1 MQMSTEVASALP
13 TLLAAIVESS
23 GDAII
28 STTVDGVV
36 TLWNPAAE
44 RMFGYTAAEIINRPI
59 FTIIPPPLVDKER
72 ALISHLAENGRII
85 RHATVRVR
93 KGGQQLKVAATFSP
107 LRDGAGTIVEILS
120 IAHVTEAQPGDL
132 VRRESE
138 ERFRVMADSTPV
150 MIKSAGLDGE
160 LDFVNKAFLEFT
172 GRRMDETLG
181 IGWAEDIHPEDLQ
194 GCFEFRTTA
203 FCERRLFQHEYRL
216 RRHDGDYRWIVD
228 TDVPRFDADGK
239 FIGYVG
245 SNVDITDRKRAEEL
259 EVRVNERTRIAREL
273 HDTLLQSFHGL
284 LLRFQ
289 TASSL
294 LPSRPE
300 EAREILEKAINAATQ
315 AIIEGRDAVQA
326 LRSSTAETNDLA
338 TAIKTVGEEL
348 MARES
353 NSISPAVRVEIE
365 GKPRNLHPIR
375 RDEVHR
381 IAAEAL
387 GNAFRHAQAQNIEV
401 EIRYEEKQFRL
412 RIRDDGKGIDPEVLS
427 AGGRDGHFGLR
438 SMKERAEVTDGKL
451 EIWSRR
457 GSGTEIE
464 LTIPA
469 PSAYIGVNAGLWFA
483 PKFLSTATEVE

>member
-1 MQMSTEVASALP
+1 MGLEVANASQA
-13 TLLAAIVESS
+13 LLAAIIESS
-23 GDAII
+23 GDAIV

-36 TLWNPAAE
+36 TLWSPAAE

-72 ALISHLAENGRII
+72 ALISSLARSGRMI
-85 RHATVRVR
+85 RHATIRVR
-93 KGGQQLKVAATFSP
+93 KGGQQLKVATTFSP
-107 LRDGAGTIVEILS
+107 VRDRAGTTVEILS
-120 IAHVTEAQPGDL
+120 IAHDATLPADL

-138 ERFRVMADSTPV
+138 DRFRDMADSTAV

-160 LDFVNKAFLEFT
+160 LDFVNNAFLKFT

-216 RRHDGDYRWIVD
+216 RRHDGEYRWIVD

-239 FIGYVG
+239 FVGYVG
-245 SNVDITDRKRAEEL
+245 SNVDITDRKRAEDL
-259 EVRVNERTRIAREL
+259 EARVNERTRIAREL

-289 TASSL
+289 TVFSI
-294 LPSRPE
+294 LPSRPD
-300 EAREILEKAINAATQ
+300 EAREKLEEAINAATQ

-338 TAIKTVGEEL
+338 TAIKMAGEEL

-353 NSISPAVRVEIE
+353 YSISPAFRVEVE

-375 RDEVHR
+375 RDEVRR

-387 GNAFRHAQAQNIEV
+387 GNAFRHAQALNIEV

-427 AGGRDGHFGLR
+427 ACGREGHFGLHG
-438 SMKERAEVTDGKL
+438 MKERAEVADGKL
-451 EIWSRR
+451 EIWSRD

-469 PSAYIGVNAGLWFA
+469 SNAYIEASAGLRFA
-483 PKFLSTATEVE
+483 PKFFSTATEAE

>member
-1 MQMSTEVASALP
+1 MSPKLANAPPAL
-13 TLLAAIVESS
+13 LSAIVESS

-59 FTIIPPPLVDKER
+59 FTIIPPALVDKER
-72 ALISHLAENGRII
+72 ALISRLAENGRMVRNESI
-85 RHATVRVR
+85 RVG
-93 KGGQQLKVAATFSP
+93 KGGRQLDVAVTLSP
-107 LRDGAGTIVEILS
+107 VRDPAGTILEILS
-120 IAHVTEAQPGDL
+120 IVHDVTQEKRVDL
-132 VRRESE
+132 LRRESQ

-150 MIKSAGLDGE
+150 MIKSAGVDGE

-181 IGWAEDIHPEDLQ
+181 IGWAEDIYPEDLQ
-194 GCFEFRTTA
+194 GCFEFRITA

-216 RRHDGDYRWIVD
+216 RRHDGEYRWIVD

-259 EVRVNERTRIAREL
+259 EARVNERTRIAREL

-284 LLRFQ
+284 LLNFQ
-289 TASSL
+289 TAYSL
-294 LPSRPE
+294 LPSRPD
-300 EAREILEKAINAATQ
+300 EAREKLEKAINAATQ

-326 LRSSTAETNDLA
+326 LRSSTTETNDLA
-338 TAIKTVGEEL
+338 AAIKTVGEEL
-348 MARES
+348 TARES
-353 NSISPAVRVEIE
+353 NSIFPAFRVEVE
-365 GKPRNLHPIR
+365 GKPRNLDPTR
-375 RDEVHR
+375 RDEVQR

-387 GNAFRHAQAQNIEV
+387 GNAFRHAQARNIEV
-401 EIRYEEKQFRL
+401 EIRYEEQRFRL
-412 RIRDDGKGIDPEVLS
+412 RIRDDGKGIDPELLR
-427 AGGRDGHFGLR
+427 AGGREGHFGLH
-438 SMKERAEVTDGKL
+438 SMKERAEIADGKL
-451 EIWSRR
+451 EIWSRD
-457 GSGTEIE
+457 GAGTEIE

-469 PSAYIGVNAGLWFA
+469 SSAYMGSRPVPKFA
-483 PKFLSTATEVE
+483 PKFFRAATEME

>member
-1 MQMSTEVASALP
+1 MSTEVASAPP
-13 TLLAAIVESS
+13 TLLAVIVESS
-23 GDAII
+23 DDAII
-28 STTVDGVV
+28 STTLDGLV
-36 TLWNPAAE
+36 TFWSPAAE
-44 RMFGYTAAEIINRPI
+44 RMFGYAATEMIGRPVI
-59 FTIIPPPLVDKER
+59 TIIPPQLVDKER
-72 ALISHLAENGRII
+72 ALSRLAENGRMVRNESI
-85 RHATVRVR
+85 RVR

-107 LRDGAGTIVEILS
+107 VRDGAGTIVEILS
-120 IAHVTEAQPGDL
+120 IAHDVTEAHPVDI

-160 LDFVNKAFLEFT
+160 LNFVNKAFLEFT

-181 IGWAEDIHPEDLQ
+181 IGWAENVHPEDLQ

-203 FCERRLFQHEYRL
+203 FCERRLFRHEYRL
-216 RRHDGDYRWIVD
+216 RRHDGEYRWIVD

-245 SNVDITDRKRAEEL
+245 SNVDITDRKSAGEL
-259 EVRVNERTRIAREL
+259 ETRVNERTRIAREL

-294 LPSRPE
+294 LPSRPD
-300 EAREILEKAINAATQ
+300 EAREKLEKAINAASQ

-326 LRSSTAETNDLA
+326 LRSSTAEINDLA
-338 TAIKTVGEEL
+338 ATIKTFGEEL
-348 MARES
+348 TARES
-353 NSISPAVRVEIE
+353 SSIPPAFRVEVE
-365 GKPRNLHPIR
+365 GKPRNLHPAR
-375 RDEVHR
+375 REEVHR

-387 GNAFRHAQAQNIEV
+387 GNAFRHAQARNVEV
-401 EIRYEEKQFRL
+401 EIRYEEQQFRL
-412 RIRDDGKGIDPEVLS
+412 RIRDDGKGIDPEILS
-427 AGGRDGHFGLR
+427 AGRREGHFGLHG
-438 SMKERAEVTDGKL
+438 MKERAEIADGKL
-451 EIWSRR
+451 EIWSRD

-469 PSAYIGVNAGLWFA
+469 TSAYAAVRPSAQFA
-483 PKFLSTATEVE
+483 PKFLGTATEVA

>member
-1 MQMSTEVASALP
+1 MSTEVATAPS

-23 GDAII
+23 DDAII
-28 STTVDGVV
+28 STTPHGLV
-36 TLWNPAAE
+36 TLWSPAAE
-44 RMFGYTAAEIINRPI
+44 RMFGYAATEMIGRPVS
-59 FTIIPPPLVDKER
+59 TIIPPLLVDKER
-72 ALISHLAENGRII
+72 ALIGRLAENGRMVRNESI
-85 RHATVRVR
+85 RVR

-107 LRDGAGTIVEILS
+107 VRDGAGIIVEILS
-120 IAHVTEAQPGDL
+120 IAHGVTEAQPGNL
-132 VRRESE
+132 LRESE
-138 ERFRVMADSTPV
+138 ERFHVMADSTPV
-150 MIKSAGLDGE
+150 MIKSAGIDGE
-160 LDFVNKAFLEFT
+160 LDFVNKAFLDFT
-172 GRRMDETLG
+172 GRRMDEMLG

-194 GCFEFRTTA
+194 GCFEFRVTA
-203 FCERRLFQHEYRL
+203 FCERRLFQHQYRL
-216 RRHDGDYRWIVD
+216 RRHDGEYRWIVD

-259 EVRVNERTRIAREL
+259 DARVNERTRIAREL

-300 EAREILEKAINAATQ
+300 EAREILEKAINAASQ

-326 LRSSTAETNDLA
+326 LRTSTAEIDDLA
-338 TAIKTVGEEL
+338 AAIKTFGEEFT
-348 MARES
+348 ARES
-353 NSISPAVRVEIE
+353 SSISPAFRVEVE
-365 GKPRNLHPIR
+365 GKPRSLHPAR
-375 RDEVHR
+375 QEEVHR

-387 GNAFRHAQAQNIEV
+387 GNAFRHAQARNIEV
-401 EIRYEEKQFRL
+401 EIRYEERQFGL

-427 AGGRDGHFGLR
+427 AGRREGHFGLHG
-438 SMKERAEVTDGKL
+438 MKERAEIAGGKL
-451 EIWSRR
+451 EIWSRD
-457 GSGTEIE
+457 GSGTEID

-469 PSAYIGVNAGLWFA
+469 ASAYTAVRPSAKFA

>member
-1 MQMSTEVASALP
+1 MSTEVAATPS

-23 GDAII
+23 DDAII
-28 STTVDGVV
+28 STTLDGVV
-36 TLWNPAAE
+36 TFWSPAAE
-44 RMFGYTAAEIINRPI
+44 RMFGYAATEMIGRPVI
-59 FTIIPPPLVDKER
+59 TIIPPQLVDKER
-72 ALISHLAENGRII
+72 ALSRLAENGRMVRNESI
-85 RHATVRVR
+85 RVR

-107 LRDGAGTIVEILS
+107 VRDGAGTIVEILS
-120 IAHVTEAQPGDL
+120 IAHDVTEAQPVDI

-160 LDFVNKAFLEFT
+160 LNFVNKAFLEFT

-181 IGWAEDIHPEDLQ
+181 IGWAENIHPEDLQ

-216 RRHDGDYRWIVD
+216 RRHDGEYRWIVD

-259 EVRVNERTRIAREL
+259 ETRVNERTRIAREL

-289 TASSL
+289 TVYSL
-294 LPSRPE
+294 LPSRPD
-300 EAREILEKAINAATQ
+300 EAREILEKAINAASQ

-326 LRSSTAETNDLA
+326 LRSSTAEINDLA
-338 TAIKTVGEEL
+338 ATIKTFGEEL
-348 MARES
+348 TARES
-353 NSISPAVRVEIE
+353 SSISPAFRVEVE
-365 GKPRNLHPIR
+365 GKPRNLHPAR
-375 RDEVHR
+375 REEVHR

-387 GNAFRHAQAQNIEV
+387 GNAFRHAQARKIEV
-401 EIRYEEKQFRL
+401 EIRYEEQQFRL

-427 AGGRDGHFGLR
+427 AGRREGHFGLHG
-438 SMKERAEVTDGKL
+438 MKERAEIADGKL
-451 EIWSRR
+451 EIWSRD

-469 PSAYIGVNAGLWFA
+469 TSAYTAVRPSAQFA
-483 PKFLSTATEVE
+483 PKFLGTATEVA

>member
-1 MQMSTEVASALP
+1 MSTEVAATPS

-23 GDAII
+23 DDAII
-28 STTVDGVV
+28 STTLDGVV
-36 TLWNPAAE
+36 TFWSPAAE
-44 RMFGYTAAEIINRPI
+44 RMFGYAATEMIGRPVI
-59 FTIIPPPLVDKER
+59 TIIPPQLVDKER
-72 ALISHLAENGRII
+72 ALSRLAENGRMVRNESI
-85 RHATVRVR
+85 RVR

-107 LRDGAGTIVEILS
+107 VRDGAGTIIEILS
-120 IAHVTEAQPGDL
+120 IAHDVTEAHPVDI

-160 LDFVNKAFLEFT
+160 LNFVNKAFLEFT

-181 IGWAEDIHPEDLQ
+181 IGWAENVHPEDLQ

-203 FCERRLFQHEYRL
+203 FCERRLFRHEYRL
-216 RRHDGDYRWIVD
+216 RRHDGEYRWIVD

-245 SNVDITDRKRAEEL
+245 SNVDITDRKSAGEL
-259 EVRVNERTRIAREL
+259 ETRVNERTRIAREL

-289 TASSL
+289 TVYSL
-294 LPSRPE
+294 LPSRPD
-300 EAREILEKAINAATQ
+300 EAREKLEKAINAASQ

-326 LRSSTAETNDLA
+326 LRSSTAEINDLA
-338 TAIKTVGEEL
+338 ATIKTFGEEL
-348 MARES
+348 TARES
-353 NSISPAVRVEIE
+353 SSIPPAFRVEVE
-365 GKPRNLHPIR
+365 GKPRNLHPAR
-375 RDEVHR
+375 REEVHR

-387 GNAFRHAQAQNIEV
+387 GNAFRHAQARKIEV
-401 EIRYEEKQFRL
+401 EIRYEEQQFRL

-427 AGGRDGHFGLR
+427 AGRREGHFGLHG
-438 SMKERAEVTDGKL
+438 MKERAEIADGKL
-451 EIWSRR
+451 EIWSRD

-469 PSAYIGVNAGLWFA
+469 TSAYAAVRPSDQFA
-483 PKFLSTATEVE
+483 PKFLGTATEVA

>member
-1 MQMSTEVASALP
+1 MSTEVATTPS

-23 GDAII
+23 DDAII
-28 STTVDGVV
+28 STTLDGVV
-36 TLWNPAAE
+36 TFWSPAAE
-44 RMFGYTAAEIINRPI
+44 RMFGYAATEMIGRPVI
-59 FTIIPPPLVDKER
+59 TIIPPQLVDKER
-72 ALISHLAENGRII
+72 ALSRLAENGRMVRNESI
-85 RHATVRVR
+85 RVR

-107 LRDGAGTIVEILS
+107 VRDGAGTIVEILS
-120 IAHVTEAQPGDL
+120 IAHDVTEAHPVDI

-160 LDFVNKAFLEFT
+160 LNFVNKAFLEFT

-181 IGWAEDIHPEDLQ
+181 IGWAENVHPEDLQ

-203 FCERRLFQHEYRL
+203 FCERRLFRHEYRL
-216 RRHDGDYRWIVD
+216 RRHDGEYRWIVD

-245 SNVDITDRKRAEEL
+245 SNVDITDRKSAEEL
-259 EVRVNERTRIAREL
+259 ETRVHERTRIAREL

-289 TASSL
+289 TVYSL
-294 LPSRPE
+294 LPSRPD
-300 EAREILEKAINAATQ
+300 EAREILEKAINAASQ

-326 LRSSTAETNDLA
+326 LRSSTAEINDLA
-338 TAIKTVGEEL
+338 ATIKTFGEEL
-348 MARES
+348 TARES
-353 NSISPAVRVEIE
+353 SSVAPAFRVEVE
-365 GKPRNLHPIR
+365 GKPRNLHPAR
-375 RDEVHR
+375 REEVHR

-387 GNAFRHAQAQNIEV
+387 GNAFRHAQARKIEV
-401 EIRYEEKQFRL
+401 EIRYEEQQFRL

-427 AGGRDGHFGLR
+427 AGRREGHFGLHG
-438 SMKERAEVTDGKL
+438 MKERAEIADGKL
-451 EIWSRR
+451 EIWSRD

-469 PSAYIGVNAGLWFA
+469 TSAYAAVRPSAQFA
-483 PKFLSTATEVE
+483 PKFLGTATEVA

>member
-1 MQMSTEVASALP
+1 MNQEVANASP

-23 GDAII
+23 GDAIV

-72 ALISHLAENGRII
+72 ALIGRLAENGRTI
-85 RHATVRVR
+85 RHATIRVR
-93 KGGQQLKVAATFSP
+93 KGGQQFEVAATFSP
-107 LRDGAGTIVEILS
+107 VRDGAGTIIEILS
-120 IAHVTEAQPGDL
+120 IVHEVTEVQPGDL

-150 MIKSAGLDGE
+150 MIKSAGVDGE

-194 GCFEFRTTA
+194 GCFEFRITA

-216 RRHDGDYRWIVD
+216 RRHDGEYRWIVD
-228 TDVPRFDADGK
+228 TDVPRFHADGK
-239 FIGYVG
+239 FMGYVG

-259 EVRVNERTRIAREL
+259 EARVNERTRIAREL

-284 LLRFQ
+284 LLHFQ
-289 TASSL
+289 TVYTL
-294 LPSRPE
+294 LPSSPD
-300 EAREILEKAINAATQ
+300 EAREKLEKAINAATQ

-338 TAIKTVGEEL
+338 ASIKTVGEEL
-348 MARES
+348 TARES
-353 NSISPAVRVEIE
+353 NSIFPAFRVEVE
-365 GKPRNLHPIR
+365 GKPRNLHPNR

-381 IAAEAL
+381 IATEAL
-387 GNAFRHAQAQNIEV
+387 GNAFRHAQARNIEV
-401 EIRYEEKQFRL
+401 ELRYEEQQFRL
-412 RIRDDGKGIDPEVLS
+412 RIRDDGKGIDPKVLS
-427 AGGRDGHFGLR
+427 AGGREGHFGLH
-438 SMKERAEVTDGKL
+438 SMKERAEIADGKL
-451 EIWSRR
+451 EVWSRD
-457 GSGTEIE
+457 GAGTEIE

-469 PSAYIGVNAGLWFA
+469 SSAYMGSRPSPKFA
-483 PKFLSTATEVE
+483 PKFFSTAPEVE

>member
-1 MQMSTEVASALP
+1 MSTEVAATPS

-23 GDAII
+23 DDAII
-28 STTVDGVV
+28 STTLDGLV
-36 TLWNPAAE
+36 TFWSPAAE
-44 RMFGYTAAEIINRPI
+44 RMFGYAATEMIGRPVI
-59 FTIIPPPLVDKER
+59 TIIPPQLVDKER
-72 ALISHLAENGRII
+72 ALSRLAENGRMVRNESI
-85 RHATVRVR
+85 RVR

-107 LRDGAGTIVEILS
+107 VRDGAGTIVEILS
-120 IAHVTEAQPGDL
+120 IAHVVTEAHPVDL

-160 LDFVNKAFLEFT
+160 LNFVNKAFLEFT

-181 IGWAEDIHPEDLQ
+181 IGWAENVHPEDLQ

-203 FCERRLFQHEYRL
+203 FCERRLFRHEYRL
-216 RRHDGDYRWIVD
+216 RRHDGEYRWIVD

-245 SNVDITDRKRAEEL
+245 SNVDITDRKSAEEL
-259 EVRVNERTRIAREL
+259 ETRVHERTRIAREL

-289 TASSL
+289 TVYSL
-294 LPSRPE
+294 LPSRPD
-300 EAREILEKAINAATQ
+300 EAREKLEKAINAASQ

-326 LRSSTAETNDLA
+326 LRSSTAEINDLA
-338 TAIKTVGEEL
+338 AAIKTFGEEFT
-348 MARES
+348 ARES
-353 NSISPAVRVEIE
+353 SSISPAFRVEVE
-365 GKPRNLHPIR
+365 GKPRNLHPAR
-375 RDEVHR
+375 REEVHR

-387 GNAFRHAQAQNIEV
+387 GNAFRHAQARNIEV
-401 EIRYEEKQFRL
+401 EIRYEERQFRL

-427 AGGRDGHFGLR
+427 AGRREGHFGLHG
-438 SMKERAEVTDGKL
+438 MKERAEIADGKL
-451 EIWSRR
+451 EIWSRG

-469 PSAYIGVNAGLWFA
+469 TSAYTAVRPSAQSA
-483 PKFLSTATEVE
+483 PKFLGTATEVA

>member
-1 MQMSTEVASALP
+1 MSPEVANASP

-23 GDAII
+23 GDAIV
-28 STTVDGVV
+28 STTADGVV

-44 RMFGYTAAEIINRPI
+44 RMFGYTAAEIINRPV

-72 ALISHLAENGRII
+72 ALISRLEENGRMI
-85 RHATVRVR
+85 RHATIRVR
-93 KGGQQLKVAATFSP
+93 KGGQQLKVAATFAP
-107 LRDGAGTIVEILS
+107 VGDGAGTIVEILN
-120 IAHVTEAQPGDL
+120 IAHDVTEAQPGDL

-138 ERFRVMADSTPV
+138 ERFRDMADSTPV

-160 LDFVNKAFLEFT
+160 LDFVNKAFLKFT
-172 GRRMDETLG
+172 GRRIDETLG

-216 RRHDGDYRWIVD
+216 RRHDGEYRWIVD

-245 SNVDITDRKRAEEL
+245 SNVDVTDRKRAEEL
-259 EVRVNERTRIAREL
+259 EARVNERTRIAREL

-289 TASSL
+289 TASNL

-300 EAREILEKAINAATQ
+300 EAREILEKAIDAATQ

-326 LRSSTAETNDLA
+326 LRSSLAETNDLA
-338 TAIKTVGEEL
+338 TAIKMVGEEL
-348 MARES
+348 MARQS
-353 NSISPAVRVEIE
+353 SSIAPAVRVEIE
-365 GKPRNLHPIR
+365 GTPRNLHPTR

-387 GNAFRHAQAQNIEV
+387 GNAFRHAQARNIEV
-401 EIRYEEKQFRL
+401 EIRYEKEQFRL

-427 AGGRDGHFGLR
+427 AGGRDGHFGLH
-438 SMKERAEVTDGKL
+438 SMKERAEVADGKL

-469 PSAYIGVNAGLWFA
+469 SSAYIEANTGLRFA
-483 PKFLSTATEVE
+483 PRFLSMATEVE

>member
-1 MQMSTEVASALP
+1 MNPEVGNASP

-23 GDAII
+23 GDAIV

-72 ALISHLAENGRII
+72 ALISRLAENGRMVRNESI
-85 RHATVRVR
+85 RMR

-107 LRDGAGTIVEILS
+107 VRDGAGTIVEILS
-120 IAHVTEAQPGDL
+120 IAHDVTEAQPGNL

-150 MIKSAGLDGE
+150 MIKSAGVDGE

-172 GRRMDETLG
+172 GRRMDEMLG

-194 GCFEFRTTA
+194 GCFEFRITA

-216 RRHDGDYRWIVD
+216 RRHDGEYRWIVD
-228 TDVPRFDADGK
+228 TDVPRFDAGGK

-245 SNVDITDRKRAEEL
+245 SNVDITDRKGAEEL
-259 EVRVNERTRIAREL
+259 EARVNERTRIAREL

-284 LLRFQ
+284 LLLFQ
-289 TASSL
+289 TACNL
-294 LPSRPE
+294 LPSRPD
-300 EAREILEKAINAATQ
+300 EAREKLEEAINAATQ

-338 TAIKTVGEEL
+338 AAIKIIAEEL
-348 MARES
+348 TAREKD
-353 NSISPAVRVEIE
+353 SISPTFRVEVE
-365 GKPRNLHPIR
+365 GKPRNLHPLR

-387 GNAFRHAQAQNIEV
+387 RNAFRHAQARNIEV
-401 EIRYEEKQFRL
+401 EIRYEEKQLCVRV
-412 RIRDDGKGIDPEVLS
+412 RDDGKGIDQETLS
-427 AGGRDGHFGLR
+427 AGGREGHFGLH
-438 SMKERAEVTDGKL
+438 SMKERAEIAEGKL
-451 EIWSRR
+451 EIWGRH

-469 PSAYIGVNAGLWFA
+469 SSAYIGARPDTWFA
-483 PKFLSTATEVE
+483 PKFFSTATETE

>member
-1 MQMSTEVASALP
+1 MSPEVASASP

-23 GDAII
+23 GDAIV

-72 ALISHLAENGRII
+72 ALISYLAENGRTI
-85 RHATVRVR
+85 RHATIRVR

-107 LRDGAGTIVEILS
+107 VRNGAGTIVEILS
-120 IAHVTEAQPGDL
+120 IAHDVTEAQPGDL

-138 ERFRVMADSTPV
+138 ERFRDMADSTPV

-172 GRRMDETLG
+172 GRRIDETLG

-203 FCERRLFQHEYRL
+203 FCERRLFQDEYRL
-216 RRHDGDYRWIVD
+216 RRHDGEYRWIVD
-228 TDVPRFDADGK
+228 TDVPRFDAEGK

-259 EVRVNERTRIAREL
+259 EARVNERTRIAREL

-289 TASSL
+289 TVYSL
-294 LPSRPE
+294 LPSRPD

-326 LRSSTAETNDLA
+326 LRSSTAEINDLA

-375 RDEVHR
+375 RDEVDR

-387 GNAFRHAQAQNIEV
+387 ENAFRHAQARNIEV

-427 AGGRDGHFGLR
+427 AGGLDGHFGLHC
-438 SMKERAEVTDGKL
+438 MKERAEVAHGKL
-451 EIWSRR
+451 EIWSRP

-469 PSAYIGVNAGLWFA
+469 SSAYIRANAGLSFA

>member
-1 MQMSTEVASALP
+1 MSTEVAATPS

-23 GDAII
+23 DDAII
-28 STTVDGVV
+28 STTLDGVV
-36 TLWNPAAE
+36 TFWSPAAE
-44 RMFGYTAAEIINRPI
+44 RMFGYAATEMIGRPVI
-59 FTIIPPPLVDKER
+59 TIIPPQLVDKER
-72 ALISHLAENGRII
+72 ALSRLAENGRMVRNESI
-85 RHATVRVR
+85 RVR

-107 LRDGAGTIVEILS
+107 VRDGAGTIVEILS
-120 IAHVTEAQPGDL
+120 IAHDVTEAHPVDI

-160 LDFVNKAFLEFT
+160 LNFVNKAFLEFT

-181 IGWAEDIHPEDLQ
+181 IGWAENVHPEDLQ

-203 FCERRLFQHEYRL
+203 FCERRLFRHEYRL
-216 RRHDGDYRWIVD
+216 RRHDGEYRWIVD

-245 SNVDITDRKRAEEL
+245 SNVDITDRKSAGEL
-259 EVRVNERTRIAREL
+259 ETRVNERTRIAREL

-289 TASSL
+289 TVYSL
-294 LPSRPE
+294 LPSRPD
-300 EAREILEKAINAATQ
+300 EAREKLEKAINAASQ

-326 LRSSTAETNDLA
+326 LRSSTAEINDLA
-338 TAIKTVGEEL
+338 ATIKTFGEEL
-348 MARES
+348 TARES
-353 NSISPAVRVEIE
+353 SSIPPAFRVEVE
-365 GKPRNLHPIR
+365 GKPRNLHPTR
-375 RDEVHR
+375 REEVHR

-387 GNAFRHAQAQNIEV
+387 GNAFRHAQARKIEV
-401 EIRYEEKQFRL
+401 EIRYEEQQFRL

-427 AGGRDGHFGLR
+427 AGRREGHFGLHG
-438 SMKERAEVTDGKL
+438 MKERAEIADGKL
-451 EIWSRR
+451 EIWSRD

-469 PSAYIGVNAGLWFA
+469 TSAYAAVRPSAQFA
-483 PKFLSTATEVE
+483 PKFLGTATEVA

>member
-1 MQMSTEVASALP
+1 MSPEVANASP

-23 GDAII
+23 GDAIV
-28 STTVDGVV
+28 STTLDGIV

-44 RMFGYTAAEIINRPI
+44 RMFGYAAAEIVNRPI
-59 FTIIPPPLVDKER
+59 FTVIPPPLIDNER
-72 ALISHLAENGRII
+72 ALISRLSENGRTI
-85 RHATVRVR
+85 RHATIRVR
-93 KGGQQLKVAATFSP
+93 KGGQQLKVAVTFSP
-107 LRDGAGTIVEILS
+107 VRDVAGTIVEVLS
-120 IAHVTEAQPGDL
+120 IAHDVTEAQPGDL
-132 VRRESE
+132 AQRESE

-160 LDFVNKAFLEFT
+160 LDFVNKAFLDFT
-172 GRRMDETLG
+172 GRRMDEMLG
-181 IGWAEDIHPEDLQ
+181 IGWAEEIHPEDLQ

-216 RRHDGDYRWIVD
+216 RRHDGEYRWIVD

-245 SNVDITDRKRAEEL
+245 SNVDVTDRKRAEEL
-259 EVRVNERTRIAREL
+259 EARVNERTRIAREL

-289 TASSL
+289 TVYSI

-300 EAREILEKAINAATQ
+300 EAREKLEQAINAATQ
-315 AIIEGRDAVQA
+315 AIIDGRDAVQA

-338 TAIKTVGEEL
+338 TAIKMVGEEL

-353 NSISPAVRVEIE
+353 NSIAPAIRVEIE
-365 GKPRNLHPIR
+365 GKPRNLHPTPG
-375 RDEVHR
+375 DEVLR
-381 IAAEAL
+381 IAAESL
-387 GNAFRHAQAQNIEV
+387 GNAFRHAQARNIEV
-401 EIRYEEKQFRL
+401 EIRYEEEQFRL
-412 RIRDDGKGIDPEVLS
+412 RIRDDGRGIDPEVLS
-427 AGGRDGHFGLR
+427 AGGRDGHFGLHT
-438 SMKERAEVTDGKL
+438 MKERAEVADGKL

-457 GSGTEIE
+457 GAGTEIE

-469 PSAYIGVNAGLWFA
+469 FSAYIGANAGLRFA
-483 PKFLSTATEVE
+483 PKFVSTATEVE

>member
-1 MQMSTEVASALP
+1 M
-13 TLLAAIVESS
+13 
-23 GDAII
+23 G
-28 STTVDGVV
+28 
-36 TLWNPAAE
+36 
-44 RMFGYTAAEIINRPI
+44 
-59 FTIIPPPLVDKER
+59 
-72 ALISHLAENGRII
+72 
-85 RHATVRVR
+85 
-93 KGGQQLKVAATFSP
+93 KGGRQLNVALTFSP
-107 LRDGAGTIVEILS
+107 VRDGAGTIVEILS
-120 IAHVTEAQPGDL
+120 IAHDVTEAQTGDL
-132 VRRESE
+132 VRRESQ

-172 GRRMDETLG
+172 GRRIDETLG

-194 GCFEFRTTA
+194 GCFEFRITA

-216 RRHDGDYRWIVD
+216 RRHDGEYRWIVD

-259 EVRVNERTRIAREL
+259 EARVNERTRIAREL

-284 LLRFQ
+284 LLHFQ
-289 TASSL
+289 TAYSL
-294 LPSRPE
+294 LPSRPD
-300 EAREILEKAINAATQ
+300 EAREKLEKAINAATQ

-353 NSISPAVRVEIE
+353 NSISPAFRVEVE

-387 GNAFRHAQAQNIEV
+387 GNAFRHAQARNIEV

-427 AGGRDGHFGLR
+427 AGGREGHFGLH
-438 SMKERAEVTDGKL
+438 SMKERAEVADGKL
-451 EIWSRR
+451 EIWSRD
-457 GSGTEIE
+457 GAGTEIE

-469 PSAYIGVNAGLWFA
+469 SSAYIGANADPGFA

>member
-1 MQMSTEVASALP
+1 MSPEGANTSPA
-13 TLLAAIVESS
+13 LLAAIVESS
-23 GDAII
+23 GDAIV

-72 ALISHLAENGRII
+72 ELICRLAENGRTI
-85 RHATVRVR
+85 RHATIRVR
-93 KGGQQLKVAATFSP
+93 KGGQQFKVAATFSP
-107 LRDGAGTIVEILS
+107 VRDGAGTIIEILS
-120 IAHVTEAQPGDL
+120 IVHEVTEVQPGDL

-138 ERFRVMADSTPV
+138 ERFRDMADSTPV

-160 LDFVNKAFLEFT
+160 LNFVNKAFLEFT

-194 GCFEFRTTA
+194 GCFEFRITA

-216 RRHDGDYRWIVD
+216 RRHDGEYRWIID

-259 EVRVNERTRIAREL
+259 DARINERTRIAREL

-289 TASSL
+289 TAYSL

-300 EAREILEKAINAATQ
+300 EAREILEKAINAATK

-326 LRSSTAETNDLA
+326 LRSSTAEANDLA
-338 TAIKTVGEEL
+338 AAIKTFGEEL
-348 MARES
+348 TASES
-353 NSISPAVRVEIE
+353 DSISPAFRVEVE

-375 RDEVHR
+375 REEVHR

-387 GNAFRHAQAQNIEV
+387 GNAFRHARARNIEV
-401 EIRYEEKQFRL
+401 EIRYEEQQFRL
-412 RIRDDGKGIDPEVLS
+412 RVRDDGKGIDPEVLS
-427 AGGRDGHFGLR
+427 ATGRDGHFGLHG
-438 SMKERAEVTDGKL
+438 MKERAEIANGKL
-451 EIWSRR
+451 EIWSRD
-457 GSGTEIE
+457 GAGTEIE

-469 PSAYIGVNAGLWFA
+469 ASAYRAVRPSTQFA
-483 PKFLSTATEVE
+483 PKFLSTANGVE

>member
-1 MQMSTEVASALP
+1 MSPKLANAPPAL
-13 TLLAAIVESS
+13 LSAIVESS

-59 FTIIPPPLVDKER
+59 FTIIPPALVDKER
-72 ALISHLAENGRII
+72 ALISRLAENGRMVRNESI
-85 RHATVRVR
+85 RVG
-93 KGGQQLKVAATFSP
+93 KGGRQLDVAVTLSP
-107 LRDGAGTIVEILS
+107 VRDPAGTILEILS
-120 IAHVTEAQPGDL
+120 IVHDVTQEKRGDL
-132 VRRESE
+132 LRRESQ

-150 MIKSAGLDGE
+150 MIKSAGVDGE

-194 GCFEFRTTA
+194 GCFEFRITA

-216 RRHDGDYRWIVD
+216 RRHDGEYRWIVD

-259 EVRVNERTRIAREL
+259 EARVNERTRIAREL

-284 LLRFQ
+284 LLHFQ
-289 TASSL
+289 TAYSL
-294 LPSRPE
+294 LPSRPD
-300 EAREILEKAINAATQ
+300 EAREKLEKAINAATQ

-326 LRSSTAETNDLA
+326 LRSFTAETNDLA
-338 TAIKTVGEEL
+338 AAIKTVGEEL
-348 MARES
+348 TARES
-353 NSISPAVRVEIE
+353 NSISPAFRVEVE

-387 GNAFRHAQAQNIEV
+387 GNAFRHAQARNIEV
-401 EIRYEEKQFRL
+401 EIRYEEQQFRL
-412 RIRDDGKGIDPEVLS
+412 RIRDDGKGIDPEVL
-427 AGGRDGHFGLR
+427 RTTEREGHFGLHG
-438 SMKERAEVTDGKL
+438 MKERAEIADGKL
-451 EIWSRR
+451 EIWSRD
-457 GSGTEIE
+457 GAGTEIE

-469 PSAYIGVNAGLWFA
+469 SSAYVGSRPSPKFA
-483 PKFLSTATEVE
+483 PKFFSPATEVE

>member
-1 MQMSTEVASALP
+1 MSPEVANASP

-23 GDAII
+23 GDAIV
-28 STTVDGVV
+28 STTVDGIV

-44 RMFGYTAAEIINRPI
+44 RMFGYTAAEIMSRSI
-59 FTIIPPPLVDKER
+59 FTIIPPPVVDKER
-72 ALISHLAENGRII
+72 ALMRRIAEDGRML
-85 RHATVRVR
+85 RHRTVRMG
-93 KGGQQLKVAATFSP
+93 KGGRQLNVALTFSP

-120 IAHVTEAQPGDL
+120 IAHDVAEAQPGDL
-132 VRRESE
+132 VRRESQ
-138 ERFRVMADSTPV
+138 ERFRDMADSTPV

-160 LDFVNKAFLEFT
+160 LDFVNKAFLKFT
-172 GRRMDETLG
+172 GRRIDETLG

-216 RRHDGDYRWIVD
+216 RRHDGEYRWIVD

-259 EVRVNERTRIAREL
+259 EARVNERTRIAREL

-294 LPSRPE
+294 LPSRPD

-326 LRSSTAETNDLA
+326 LRSSIAETNDLA

-353 NSISPAVRVEIE
+353 NSISPAFRVEVE

-387 GNAFRHAQAQNIEV
+387 GNAFRHAQARNIEV
-401 EIRYEEKQFRL
+401 EIRYEEEQFRL

-427 AGGRDGHFGLR
+427 AGGRDGHFGLH
-438 SMKERAEVTDGKL
+438 SMKERAEVADGKL
-451 EIWSRR
+451 EIWSRQ

-469 PSAYIGVNAGLWFA
+469 SSAYIGANTDLRFA
-483 PKFLSTATEVE
+483 PRFLSTATEVE

>member
-1 MQMSTEVASALP
+1 MSPEVANASP

-23 GDAII
+23 SEAIV

-36 TLWNPAAE
+36 ILWNPAAE
-44 RMFGYTAAEIINRPI
+44 RVFGYTAAEIINRPI

-72 ALISHLAENGRII
+72 ALISRLAENGQMI
-85 RHATVRVR
+85 RHATIRVR
-93 KGGQQLKVAATFSP
+93 KGGQQLKVATTFSP
-107 LRDGAGTIVEILS
+107 VRDGAGTTVEILS
-120 IAHVTEAQPGDL
+120 IAHDFTEAVPGDF
-132 VRRESE
+132 VRREPE
-138 ERFRVMADSTPV
+138 ERFRNMADSTPV

-160 LDFVNKAFLEFT
+160 LNFVNKAFLEFT
-172 GRRMDETLG
+172 GRRMDEMLG
-181 IGWAEDIHPEDLQ
+181 IGWAEDIYPEDLQ

-228 TDVPRFDADGK
+228 TDVPRFDTDGK
-239 FIGYVG
+239 FVGYVG
-245 SNVDITDRKRAEEL
+245 SNVDITDRKRAEDL
-259 EVRVNERTRIAREL
+259 EARVNERTRIAREL

-289 TASSL
+289 TVFSI
-294 LPSRPE
+294 LPSRPD
-300 EAREILEKAINAATQ
+300 EAREKLEEAINAATQ

-338 TAIKTVGEEL
+338 TAIKMAGEEL

-353 NSISPAVRVEIE
+353 NSISPAFRVEVE

-375 RDEVHR
+375 RDEVRR

-387 GNAFRHAQAQNIEV
+387 GNAFRHAQARNIEV

-412 RIRDDGKGIDPEVLS
+412 RIRDDGKGIDPKVLS
-427 AGGRDGHFGLR
+427 ASGREGHFGLHG
-438 SMKERAEVTDGKL
+438 MKERAEIADGKL
-451 EIWSRR
+451 EIWSRD
-457 GSGTEIE
+457 GAGTEIE

-469 PSAYIGVNAGLWFA
+469 SNAYIGANAGLRIT
-483 PKFLSTATEVE
+483 PKFFSTTTEVE